1 VGSPVHDGIQ
11 EGTEEGSMGD
21 FVDGDN
27 GCFKEGFTDGLMEAL
42 VDGSVICLI
51 DGCKESSRDGAFV
64 GGEGPATVN
73 VSRNLPSAPQNPVT
87 RMYKP
92 LAITSLATR
101 VVTPQPA
108 VLSPKNSHTKE
119 PHAPLKTAI

>member
-21 FVDGDN
+21 FADGDN
-27 GCFKEGFTDGLMEAL
+27 GCVKKGLTGGRMEAS

-73 VSRNLPSAPQNPVT
+73 VSRNLPSAPPNPVT